1 MSNEPVVLDNG
12 TGYVSGFR
20 LVGITGVCRVGRP
33 VLRVEE
39 ALASDSSNEKRSV
52 VGQECIDNRQNY
64 EISYPIKNGIVTS
77 WPDMILVWE
86 HAIYEKLGLTKEEIG
101 NRMILLTEAPQNP
114 IKNREKM
121 VEIMFEHFGFKGVF
135 VHVQAVLTLYA
146 QGLLTGLVLIVE
158 TGFRTWSL

>member
-1 MSNEPVVLDNG
+1 MSSNEPVVLDNG
-12 TGYVSGFR
+12 TGYVKCGFASSESPI
-20 LVGITGVCRVGRP
+20 VFPSCVGRP

-114 IKNREKM
+114 RKNREKM

-135 VHVQAVLTLYA
+135 VHVQAAVSYTHLTLPTIYS
-146 QGLLTGLVLIVE
+146 V
-158 TGFRTWSL
+158 

>member
-1 MSNEPVVLDNG
+1 M
-12 TGYVSGFR
+12 
-20 LVGITGVCRVGRP
+20 
-33 VLRVEE
+33 
-39 ALASDSSNEKRSV
+39 
-52 VGQECIDNRQNY
+52 
-64 EISYPIKNGIVTS
+64 
-77 WPDMILVWE
+77 WE

-146 QGLLTGLVLIVE
+146 QGLLTGLVLDSGDGVSHVVPVID
-158 TGFRTWSL
+158 GFTKRQATKRLDIAGRTVTERLIELLGRRGYAVGRTSDVDSIREMKERVCFVAEERKRW